1 MLQIKRGELEAAVD
15 LFKNNKE
22 QEQMFYPIKLKKQSL
37 VEIQYFTSFK
47 LQEEKF
53 RW

>member
-22 QEQMFYPIKLKKQSL
+22 QKQMFYYIKLKKTIS
-37 VEIQYFTSFK
+37 S
-47 LQEEKF
+47 
-53 RW
+53 